1 MTNLLDRMVASH
13 DLPLTAI
20 AAIVCLM
27 ASMTAFRLFAR
38 GQASKGEARPAWFVL
53 TGIAAGFGTWSTH
66 ILALLAFN
74 PGVEFGMT
82 PAPVFAS
89 LGVSVAMCTAAFLS
103 AANLNHELKASIGG
117 AMFGLGVASMHYLT
131 MAGFSAEGHA
141 FNDPAYAFAAI
152 GISAALS
159 ATGFG
164 LAGDGGTVSRQ
175 AAGGAML
182 SLAVL
187 AFHAIAM
194 GGLSI
199 TADAS
204 YAIHGGV
211 MSKLA
216 LFVAIGST
224 MLVVVATGLGAAL
237 VDGQASERAVE
248 RLRRLANGAFE
259 GIVISAHGKI
269 VDVNTAYAR
278 LVGVESHKLIGQPV
292 DTGLLN
298 SRSDG
303 SESTLT
309 SAESELPIPVEVRAR
324 ALSDDGAES
333 VLAVRDLR
341 DQRAAEDRIRFLA
354 NHDPLTGLPNRNA
367 FQTRLAATLDHA
379 AVTDRGV
386 ALLYIDL
393 DHFKDVNDVHGHAA
407 GDAVLNVVAER
418 LRGAVEAPSFAARVG
433 GDEFVVMFTGFTAA
447 TDVAS
452 LANQLLDDLRAP
464 VTLEGERSLPLGA
477 SIGVSLFPD
486 DSMDADDLL
495 TNADIALYRAKAGG
509 RNASCFFKRE
519 MDDAVRQRRA
529 LAHDLRDAITTQQ
542 LHIDYQPLVDLPGGA
557 IVGFEALARWN
568 HPTRGVVGPDEFI
581 LVAEE
586 NGLIGALGE
595 WVLKQACTEAALWP
609 LPLTVAVNFSALQ
622 VHQEDLPQRVTEILL
637 ESGLSPSR
645 LEIEVTESAL
655 FRDQNRAI
663 HNLRQ
668 LKMLGVRIAMDD
680 FGTGFSSLATL
691 QAFPFDKIKID
702 RSFVDGIN
710 TRDQSAAIVRAIVG
724 LGKSLNVP
732 VTAEGVETQA
742 QLDYLRDQ
750 GCGQVQGFLLGR
762 PMSIANQGRHVGLPQ
777 TPQRKVA

>member
-1 MTNLLDRMVASH
+1 MTNLLDRMVTSH
-13 DLPLTAI
+13 DMSLTAI

-38 GQASKGEARPAWFVL
+38 GQASTGEARPAWFVL

-103 AANLNHELKASIGG
+103 AANLNHELRSSIGG
-117 AMFGLGVASMHYLT
+117 ALFGLGVASMHYLT

-141 FNDPAYAFAAI
+141 FNDPSFAFAAI
-152 GISAALS
+152 GISAAFS

-175 AAGGAML
+175 VAGGAMT

-199 TADAS
+199 IADPTLALQPG
-204 YAIHGGV
+204 I

-224 MLVVVATGLGAAL
+224 MLVVIATGLGAAL

-278 LVGVESHKLIGQPV
+278 LVGVESHQLIGQPV

-298 SRSDG
+298 SCSDG
-303 SESTLT
+303 SETTLT
-309 SAESELPIPVEVRAR
+309 SATSELPIPVEVRAR

-393 DHFKDVNDVHGHAA
+393 DHFKDVNDVHGHAT
-407 GDAVLNVVAER
+407 GDAVLRIVATR
-418 LRGAVEAPSFAARVG
+418 LRAAVEAPSFAARVG
-433 GDEFVVMFTGFTAA
+433 GDEFVVMYTGFSNP
-447 TDVAS
+447 TDVAI
-452 LANQLLDDLRAP
+452 LANRLVDDLHRPAELDGRA
-464 VTLEGERSLPLGA
+464 LPLGA

-529 LAHDLRDAITTQQ
+529 LAHDLRDAIATQQ
-542 LHIDYQPLVDLPGGA
+542 LHIDYQPLVDLPEGS

-595 WVLKQACTEAALWP
+595 WVLKQACTEAAMWP

-622 VHQEDLPQRVTEILL
+622 VHQEDLPHRVTEILL

-710 TRDQSAAIVRAIVG
+710 TRDQSSAIVRAIVG

-750 GCGQVQGFLLGR
+750 GCEQVQGFLLGR
-762 PMSIANQGRHVGLPQ
+762 PMSIADQGRHVGLPQ
-777 TPQRKVA
+777 TATAKVA

>member
-1 MTNLLDRMVASH
+1 MTNMIDRLVASH
-13 DLPLTAI
+13 DMSLTAI
-20 AAIVCLM
+20 AAIVCLV

-38 GQASKGEARPAWFVL
+38 GQASTGEARPAWFVL
-53 TGIAAGFGTWSTH
+53 TGVAAGFGTWSTH

-89 LGVSVAMCTAAFLS
+89 LGVSVAMCTAAFLA
-103 AANLNHELKASIGG
+103 AANLNEELRASIGG
-117 AMFGLGVASMHYLT
+117 ALFGLGVASMHYLT
-131 MAGFSAEGHA
+131 MAGFSTQGHA

-152 GISAALS
+152 GISAAIS

-164 LAGDGGTVSRQ
+164 LAGEGETVSRQ
-175 AAGGAML
+175 AAGGALL
-182 SLAVL
+182 SVSVL
-187 AFHAIAM
+187 VFHAIAM
-194 GGLSI
+194 GGLTISPDI
-199 TADAS
+199 SHAVQA
-204 YAIHGGV
+204 GV

-292 DTGLLN
+292 DSGLLN

-303 SESTLT
+303 SESVLT
-309 SAESELPIPVEVRAR
+309 SADSELPIPVEVRAR

-379 AVTDRGV
+379 AVADHGV

-393 DHFKDVNDVHGHAA
+393 DHFKDINDVHGHAA
-407 GDAVLNVVAER
+407 GDAVLNIVAAR
-418 LRGAVEAPSFAARVG
+418 LRAAVDAPSFAARVG
-433 GDEFVVMFTGFTAA
+433 GDEFVVMFTGFTNA
-447 TDVAS
+447 TDVAGLS
-452 LANQLLDDLRAP
+452 NRLLDDLRKP
-464 VTLEGERSLPLGA
+464 IEVDGRVLPLGA

-486 DSMDADDLL
+486 DAMLADDLL

-509 RNASCFFKRE
+509 RNAACFFKRE
-519 MDDAVRQRRA
+519 MDDAVRQRRS
-529 LAHDLRDAITTQQ
+529 LAHDLRDAIAAQQ
-542 LHIDYQPLVDLPGGA
+542 LHIDYQPLVDLPKGN

-595 WVLKQACTEAALWP
+595 WVLKQACAEAALWP

-622 VHQEDLPQRVTEILL
+622 VHQEDLPHRVTEILL
-637 ESGLSPSR
+637 ETGLSPSR

-762 PMSIANQGRHVGLPQ
+762 PMAIADQGRHVGLPQ
-777 TPQRKVA
+777 TATARVA